1 MTKLKIFIIIFS
13 IVTILSFSGCKYKTL
28 SEKETAQLMSE
39 VPSSASSADDMLI
52 VDCLLPGQIRK
63 LGNMTYLTPRRA
75 MKTTAL
81 VCRIRGG
88 EYVAYDRA
96 NYETALKV
104 WVSQAEG
111 GDKIAQTYVG
121 EIYEKGLGRE
131 PDYALAARWYK
142 KAAEQGYASAQI
154 NLGHLYEKGLGV
166 ERNMAEALKWY
177 RKAFGLEDAIS
188 IDPASIDTEMNRRF
202 EELRQEVDRRK
213 KQEELL
219 QNQME
224 QIQKQLEQSRQ
235 ELKKK
240 KEEADIG
247 NEDKEISE
255 LRQKITQLEGEAKQH
270 KEQLKT
276 LQQEEIIGPTIE
288 MIDPRIPAMQYPEA
302 KQVRGIRLEAKQGI
316 PRIITQSG
324 TERVITGRV
333 IAPSGLQVFTVN
345 NKEQNV
351 DESGAFKVPV
361 KVQDSDVQVTLC
373 ATDKQGRQ
381 TTQLFVLALESQFP
395 KQKKWELPPA
405 IFGNYHALIIGN
417 EQYTYWDD
425 LDTPK
430 EDAEEVAKILK
441 NKYGFKTKIIL
452 NATRFDILKALNEYQ
467 RVLAE
472 GDNLLI
478 YYAGHGYL
486 DTQIVR
492 GYWIPVDGDREVRAN
507 WVTTIDITDMISIM
521 GARHI
526 LLVSDSCYSGM
537 LTRSAIPQ
545 IESAPS
551 DEIRHRWTKVSME
564 KKSRTVLTSGDLE
577 PVLDSGGGGHSVF
590 AKALLG
596 VLIENEGVL
605 EGMRLYKEVSARLA
619 HPVSSAVYVGQVPQY
634 APLQYSGHEM
644 GEFFFRPVGKMK

>member
-235 ELKKK
+235 EK
-240 KEEADIG
+240 KEEG
-247 NEDKEISE
+247 RSRYWER
-255 LRQKITQLEGEAKQH
+255 RQ
-270 KEQLKT
+270 
-276 LQQEEIIGPTIE
+276 
-288 MIDPRIPAMQYPEA
+288 R
-302 KQVRGIRLEAKQGI
+302 
-316 PRIITQSG
+316 
-324 TERVITGRV
+324 
-333 IAPSGLQVFTVN
+333 N
-345 NKEQNV
+345 
-351 DESGAFKVPV
+351 
-361 KVQDSDVQVTLC
+361 
-373 ATDKQGRQ
+373 
-381 TTQLFVLALESQFP
+381 
-395 KQKKWELPPA
+395 
-405 IFGNYHALIIGN
+405 
-417 EQYTYWDD
+417 
-425 LDTPK
+425 
-430 EDAEEVAKILK
+430 
-441 NKYGFKTKIIL
+441 
-452 NATRFDILKALNEYQ
+452 
-467 RVLAE
+467 
-472 GDNLLI
+472 
-478 YYAGHGYL
+478 
-486 DTQIVR
+486 
-492 GYWIPVDGDREVRAN
+492 
-507 WVTTIDITDMISIM
+507 
-521 GARHI
+521 
-526 LLVSDSCYSGM
+526 
-537 LTRSAIPQ
+537 
-545 IESAPS
+545 
-551 DEIRHRWTKVSME
+551 
-564 KKSRTVLTSGDLE
+564 
-577 PVLDSGGGGHSVF
+577 
-590 AKALLG
+590 
-596 VLIENEGVL
+596 
-605 EGMRLYKEVSARLA
+605 
-619 HPVSSAVYVGQVPQY
+619 
-634 APLQYSGHEM
+634 
-644 GEFFFRPVGKMK
+644 